1 MYAMTLFVLFG
12 IAATIPCIL
21 ILQLLMVVYRKITK
35 VDIGPREIYFS
46 GIGTLILITIIA
58 GYGMK
63 DGRPEPV
70 FIEGFVHYFWPVVV
84 AILLRLLGWAF
95 SRIRVLEGR

>member
-1 MYAMTLFVLFG
+1 MYAMTLFFFLG
-12 IAATIPCIL
+12 IAAIIPCFL
-21 ILQLLMVVYRKITK
+21 ILHLLMVVYRKITK
-35 VDIGPREIYFS
+35 VDIGPGEIFFS
-46 GIGTLILITIIA
+46 GIGTLILVTILA
-58 GYGMK
+58 GYGMQ

-84 AILLRLLGWAF
+84 AMLLRLLGWAF

>member
-1 MYAMTLFVLFG
+1 MYAMTLFYG
-12 IAATIPCIL
+12 IGALIPSFL
-21 ILQLLMVVYRKITK
+21 ILQLLLVVYRKTTK
-35 VDIGPREIYFS
+35 VDIGPREILFS
-46 GIGTLILITIIA
+46 GVGTLILITIIA

-70 FIEGFVHYFWPVVV
+70 FIEGFVAYFWPVVV